1 MLLPTKPMTIRP
13 TEMMGTVSKRILD
26 TIETPCDVKGLNEA
40 QLEQLAREI
49 REELVSTV
57 SQTGGHLAPNLGVV
71 ELTIGIHRALD
82 CPKDRIIFD
91 VGHQSY
97 VHKLLTGRLDRF
109 STLRQYGGMCGF
121 PTRSESPYDAFDTG
135 HASDS
140 LSVALGL
147 ARARDTRGTDETVVV
162 VIGDGSMTGGMAFEA
177 LNHIGHLGTPLVIVL
192 NDNEMSISENVGAL
206 ASYLA
211 RVRLDRR
218 YTRLRDGVE
227 SRLASTA
234 IGRVLVDAGE
244 AVKGSFKQLVVPG
257 MLFEELGVKYVGPID
272 GHDVAQVQTAVER
285 AKAAE
290 GPVIIHA
297 VTRKGSGYSHAE
309 NSPDEFHGIAPFSI
323 ETGKTHKRDGAPL
336 SFTEAFSVALVAE
349 AARDERIVA
358 LTAAMPAGTG
368 LGLFAETYPER
379 FYDVGIAEEH
389 AVGMAAGLALG
400 GMLPVVA
407 VYSTFMQRAYD
418 QMIMDVA
425 LQNLHVVFCLDRAGL
440 VGEDGPTHHGVFDLT
455 YLRSIPN
462 MMVLAPADEVELAA
476 ALHTA
481 LLADGPVA
489 IRYPRGAGSGLDTPA
504 TPEVWEAG
512 RAQTRRE
519 GADVAL
525 LAVGRMV
532 ITAEKAAVLLA
543 EQNVSASVINARW
556 IKPLDLEMVS
566 EAASNHRLIVTI
578 EENTIMGGF
587 GGAVCEAL
595 ADLGIQVPIL
605 RLAVPDCFVTHGAMD
620 RLLSDI
626 GLTADGV
633 TAAVLGRI
641 ADVDADRAAAG
652 DPANEGTAHDSAP
665 HRRRTR

>member
-1 MLLPTKPMTIRP
+1 M
-13 TEMMGTVSKRILD
+13 
-26 TIETPCDVKGLNEA
+26 KGLNEA
-40 QLEQLAREI
+40 QLAQLADEI
-49 REELVSTV
+49 RTELVSTV
-57 SQTGGHLAPNLGVV
+57 SKTGGHLAPNLGAV

-82 CPKDRIIFD
+82 CPRDRIIFD

-109 STLRQYGGMCGF
+109 GTLRQYGGLCGF
-121 PTRSESPYDAFDTG
+121 PKRSESPYDSFDTG

-147 ARARDTRGTDETVVV
+147 ARARESLGTDETVVA

-177 LNHIGHLGTPLVIVL
+177 LNHIGHLGTPLVIIL

-211 RVRLDRR
+211 RVRLDPR

-227 SRLASTA
+227 SKLASTTL
-234 IGRVLVDAGE
+234 GRIIVEAGE

-257 MLFEELGVKYVGPID
+257 MLFEELGLKYVGPID
-272 GHDVAQVQTAVER
+272 GHDVAQVQEAVER
-285 AKAAE
+285 AKIAD

-297 VTRKGSGYSHAE
+297 VTRKGAGYVHAE
-309 NSPDEFHGIAPFSI
+309 DSPDEFHGIAPFSI
-323 ETGKTHKRDGAPL
+323 ETGKPHKKTGTAM
-336 SFTEAFSVALVAE
+336 SYTEAFSRALVAE
-349 AARDERIVA
+349 AAKNDRIVA
-358 LTAAMPAGTG
+358 ITAAMPSGTG
-368 LGLFAETYPER
+368 LDRFADVYPDR

-407 VYSTFMQRAYD
+407 VYSTFAQRAYD

-462 MMVLAPADEVELAA
+462 MMVLAPADEVELAE

-481 LLADGPVA
+481 LHADGPIA
-489 IRYPRGAGSGLDTPA
+489 IRYPRGTGRGLGMPTEPGIWD
-504 TPEVWEAG
+504 AG
-512 RAQTRRE
+512 RAQVRRT
-519 GADVAL
+519 GTDVAL

-532 ITAEKAAVLLA
+532 ETAEEAATLLA
-543 EQNVSASVINARW
+543 EKGVSASVVNARW
-556 IKPLDLEMVS
+556 VKPLDFETVS
-566 EAASNHRLIVTI
+566 WAASNHPLIVTI
-578 EENTIMGGF
+578 EENTGMGGF

-595 ADLGIQVPIL
+595 ADMDLRVPTL
-605 RLAVPDCFVTHGAMD
+605 RLAVPDCFVTHGAMSK
-620 RLLSDI
+620 LLSDV
-626 GLTADGV
+626 GLTPPGV
-633 TAAVLGRI
+633 AAAVLGRLE
-641 ADVDADRAAAG
+641 DVPTAKSPGSLA
-652 DPANEGTAHDSAP
+652 EGETRGAAP
-665 HRRRTR
+665 HRRRSG

>member
-1 MLLPTKPMTIRP
+1 MTHLVP
-13 TEMMGTVSKRILD
+13 ERILD
-26 TIETPCDVKGLNEA
+26 SIAAPCDVKALSD
-40 QLEQLAREI
+40 EQLACLADEI
-49 REELVSTV
+49 RTELVTTV
-57 SQTGGHLAPNLGVV
+57 SKTGGHLAPNLGVV

-82 CPKDRIIFD
+82 CPRDRIIFD

-109 STLRQYGGMCGF
+109 DTLRQYGGICGF
-121 PTRSESPYDAFDTG
+121 PKRNESPYDAFDTG

-147 ARARDTRGTDETVVV
+147 ARARDARGSDETVLV

-211 RVRLDRR
+211 RVRLDPR
-218 YTRLRDGVE
+218 YTKLRDGVE
-227 SRLASTA
+227 SRRASTS
-234 IGRVLVDAGE
+234 IGRIMVGAGE

-257 MLFEELGVKYVGPID
+257 MLFEELGLKYVGPID
-272 GHDVAQVQTAVER
+272 GHDIVQVQEAVER
-285 AKAAE
+285 AKSAE

-297 VTRKGSGYSHAE
+297 VTRKGAGYVHAE
-309 NSPDEFHGIAPFSI
+309 DSPDAFHGIAPFSI
-323 ETGKTHKRDGAPL
+323 ETGKPHEKAGAGM
-336 SFTEAFSVALVAE
+336 SYTEAFSRALVAE
-349 AARDERIVA
+349 AALDDRIVA
-358 LTAAMPAGTG
+358 ITAAMPSGTG
-368 LGLFAETYPER
+368 LDRFAEAYPER

-400 GMLPVVA
+400 GMLPVIA

-462 MMVLAPADEVELAA
+462 MMVLAPADEAELAE

-481 LLADGPVA
+481 LTADGPVA
-489 IRYPRGAGSGLDTPA
+489 IRYPRGAGRGTALPA
-504 TPEVWEAG
+504 SPVGWEAG
-512 RAQTRRE
+512 RADVRSR
-519 GADVAL
+519 GNDVAL

-532 ITAEKAAVLLA
+532 DTAEKAAVLLA
-543 EQNVSASVINARW
+543 AEGVSASVVNARW
-556 IKPLDLEMVS
+556 VKPLDYETVS
-566 EAASNHRLIVTI
+566 WAGTEHRLVVTI
-578 EENTIMGGF
+578 EENTGIGGF
-587 GGAVCEAL
+587 GAAVCEAL
-595 ADLGIQVPIL
+595 ADLDVQVPTL
-605 RLAVPDCFVTHGAMD
+605 RLAVPDCFVTHGAMSK
-620 RLLSDI
+620 LLSDV
-626 GLTADGV
+626 GLTPEGV
-633 TAAVLGRI
+633 SAAVLGRLQGVAAI
-641 ADVDADRAAAG
+641 GPADAASEGDTRDA
-652 DPANEGTAHDSAP
+652 EP
-665 HRRRTR
+665 HRRTSR

>member
-1 MLLPTKPMTIRP
+1 
-13 TEMMGTVSKRILD
+13 VSERILD
-26 TIETPCDVKGLNEA
+26 TITSPCDVKALSGD
-40 QLEQLAREI
+40 QLSRLADEI
-49 REELVSTV
+49 RTELVSTV

-71 ELTIGIHRALD
+71 ELTLGIHRALD
-82 CPKDRIIFD
+82 CPRDRIIFD

-97 VHKLLTGRLDRF
+97 VHKLLTGRLERF
-109 STLRQYGGMCGF
+109 GTLRQYGGVCGF
-121 PTRSESPYDAFDTG
+121 PKRSESPYDAFDTG

-147 ARARDTRGTDETVVV
+147 ARAREAKGGDETVLV

-211 RVRLDRR
+211 RVRLDPR

-227 SRLASTA
+227 SRLASTPL
-234 IGRVLVDAGE
+234 GRIMVDAGE

-257 MLFEELGVKYVGPID
+257 MLFEELGLKYVGPID
-272 GHDVAQVQTAVER
+272 GHDIEQVQEAVER
-285 AKAAE
+285 AKTAD

-297 VTRKGSGYSHAE
+297 VTRKGAGYVHAE
-309 NSPDEFHGIAPFSI
+309 DSPDAFHGIAPFSI
-323 ETGKTHKRDGAPL
+323 ETGKPHSKSGAPI
-336 SFTEAFSVALVAE
+336 SFTEAFSRALVAE
-349 AARDERIVA
+349 AAADDRIVA
-358 LTAAMPAGTG
+358 ITAAMPSGTG
-368 LGLFAETYPER
+368 LDRFAATYPER

-400 GMLPVVA
+400 GMVPVIA
-407 VYSTFMQRAYD
+407 IYSTFMQRAYD

-462 MMVLAPADEVELAA
+462 MMVLAPADEVELAD

-489 IRYPRGAGSGLDTPA
+489 IRYPRGAGRGLEV
-504 TPEVWEAG
+504 PEVPSSWEAG
-512 RAQTRRE
+512 RADIRSRGT
-519 GADVAL
+519 DVAL

-532 ITAEKAAVLLA
+532 ETAEQAAELLA
-543 EQNVSASVINARW
+543 VSGVSASVVNARW
-556 IKPLDLEMVS
+556 IKPLDFETVS
-566 EAASNHRLIVTI
+566 WAATMHRLVVTV
-578 EENTIMGGF
+578 EENTNIGGF
-587 GGAVCEAL
+587 GAAVCEAL
-595 ADLGIQVPIL
+595 ADMDLQVPTL
-605 RLAVPDCFVTHGAMD
+605 RLAVPDCFVPHGAMGK
-620 RLLSDI
+620 LLSDV
-626 GLTADGV
+626 GLTPEGV
-633 TAAVLGRI
+633 SAAVLGRLEG
-641 ADVDADRAAAG
+641 VPAAG
-652 DPANEGTAHDSAP
+652 CSDPVSEGDTSGAAP